1 LSSGGVAA
9 DFWSNDFGAPVAHAG
24 AEELFSSSPPR
35 RAREWPLTS
44 LSDETSS
51 SDPGFSSPPLQCSDH
66 LYKSIFCGGDHLHFA
81 FQLFDARGQGKALA
95 FSHRGLLLSLLI
107 ALVVVLQAIIIS
119 HRAAGPEFRLTR
131 TVRAMAAGQYPHAV
145 TLRKH
150 DHLKELAASVSFLGQ
165 ELDQRRQVCLEQL
178 VQVDAALDACTMDS
192 RHNVPADVVQAQLE
206 GLRKQICG
214 LKEFVAQGTEPRRE
228 EQIPPDLRLDDR
240 FQDRAARS
248 QQW

>member
-1 LSSGGVAA
+1 MATR
-9 DFWSNDFGAPVAHAG
+9 
-24 AEELFSSSPPR
+24 LFERRNFLIRPR
-35 RAREWPLTS
+35 
-44 LSDETSS
+44 
-51 SDPGFSSPPLQCSDH
+51 
-66 LYKSIFCGGDHLHFA
+66 
-81 FQLFDARGQGKALA
+81 FQLLLASKAVV
-95 FSHRGLLLSLLI
+95 FLLLYSAAITYISLYSVAESIYILPFNCLTPEVKARLWHFPTEALWVSLLI
-107 ALVVVLQAIIIS
+107 ALVVVLWAIVTS
-119 HRAAGPEFRLTR
+119 RRVAGPEFRLTR
-131 TVRAMAAGQYPHAV
+131 TVRGMAAGQYPHAV